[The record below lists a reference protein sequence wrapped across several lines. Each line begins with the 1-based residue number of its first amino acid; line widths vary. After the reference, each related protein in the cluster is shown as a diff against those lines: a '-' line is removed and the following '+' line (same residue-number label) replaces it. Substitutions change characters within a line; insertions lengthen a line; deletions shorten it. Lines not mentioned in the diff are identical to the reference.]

1 MDPAKWLVADMWNLR
16 NGSTPA
22 SSTNY
27 LRRMS
32 TNGGGAAEQSNDG
45 SSFGLNV
52 VMTIVCLICAALASG
67 LTQGLLSLDITEM
80 TIKSRKGSAEE
91 KLLAQKVLP
100 IIKRHHLLLVTLM
113 LWNASAAEALPVFLN
128 NMVPEWAAIVI
139 SVTLVLF
146 VGEIIPAAVLTGP
159 KQLKISASLTPL
171 VYFVTAVFF
180 IVAYPI
186 SLILDHV
193 LGRDEGVTVY
203 NRMEI
208 SEMVNIQK
216 EEGASLHK
224 EEVAIIDGALRY
236 TEMLVQ
242 DVMTPVAKV
251 FMISAKERLNYKVK
265 RCAAFSTQHS
275 VKFYIEGV
283 ELCQSDSPCHLSG
296 SIY

>member
-1 MDPAKWLVADMWNLR
+1 MNQAGHLGADLR
-16 NGSTPA
+16 GLQNGSAPA

-32 TNGGGAAEQSNDG
+32 TDTGGGAAEQSNDG
-45 SSFGLNV
+45 GTFGLSV
-52 VMTIVCLICAALASG
+52 IMTIVCLICAGLASG

-80 TIKSRKGSAEE
+80 TIKSRKGTAEE
-91 KLLAQKVLP
+91 KQHAQKVLP

-128 NMVPEWAAIVI
+128 NLVPEWAAIVI

-159 KQLKISASLTPL
+159 KQLKISASLIPL
-171 VYFVTAVFF
+171 VYCVTVVFF
-180 IVAYPI
+180 IIAYPI
-186 SLILDHV
+186 SLVLDHV
-193 LGRDEGVTVY
+193 LGHDEGVTVY

-236 TEMLVQ
+236 PEMLVR

-251 FMISAKERLNYKVK
+251 FMISAKERLNYKV
-265 RCAAFSTQHS
+265 RQNTVDGMRDTGC
-275 VKFYIEGV
+275 ER
-283 ELCQSDSPCHLSG
+283 LSMNQLH
-296 SIY
+296 